1 MNIVYHASDSFA
13 KVTGTSI
20 VSIFENNKDIDE
32 INVYVIE
39 KNFTEDNKKKMEQLA
54 DKYNRRI
61 IFIPMPD
68 INKSEHLHLK
78 KIKEKWIFDSYCRLF
93 LDKLLP
99 EEVEKVLYLDG
110 DVLNTGSLKELW
122 SLDMGESSAAAVIDC
137 LGENIMSY

>member
-137 LGENIMSY
+137 LG

>member
-61 IFIPMPD
+61 IFISMPD
-68 INKSEHLHLK
+68 INRTELLIADFFWTNYCQRKLK
-78 KIKEKWIFDSYCRLF
+78 KCYILMEMYLI
-93 LDKLLP
+93 LDL
-99 EEVEKVLYLDG
+99 
-110 DVLNTGSLKELW
+110 
-122 SLDMGESSAAAVIDC
+122 
-137 LGENIMSY
+137 

>member
-61 IFIPMPD
+61 IFMG
-68 INKSEHLHLK
+68 
-78 KIKEKWIFDSYCRLF
+78 YCFFVLCVLF
-93 LDKLLP
+93 MEGSQYVPLVFL
-99 EEVEKVLYLDG
+99 VLSVNCWFGNLYNQANDMTG
-110 DVLNTGSLKELW
+110 VLRK
-122 SLDMGESSAAAVIDC
+122 
-137 LGENIMSY
+137 